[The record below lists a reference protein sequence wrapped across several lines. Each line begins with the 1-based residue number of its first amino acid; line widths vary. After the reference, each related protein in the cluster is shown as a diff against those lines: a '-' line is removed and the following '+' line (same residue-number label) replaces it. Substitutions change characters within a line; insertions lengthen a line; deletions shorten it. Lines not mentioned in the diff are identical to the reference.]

1 MHPSALK
8 AQQTK
13 AYLITTDPLANQPGT
28 VFVLGSRKQINERIA
43 KDMAFGWQ
51 EDDPVRRINLR
62 SLDDKQ
68 IVARYVRRDASGR
81 PIVVSYLRYN
91 AATKSI

>member
-13 AYLITTDPLANQPGT
+13 AYLISIDPLANQPGT
-28 VFVLGSRKQINERIA
+28 VYVLGSRKQINERIA
-43 KDMAFGWQ
+43 NDMAFGWR

-68 IVARYVRRDASGR
+68 IVARYVKRDVAGK
-81 PIVVSYLRYN
+81 PVVVSYLRYN